1 MNFRDTILNSRAV
14 LSEGSVVE
22 RVKRSNPELIDDRL
36 SNSVM
41 IYSRE
46 GRSRLEEIY
55 RQYIDIAKKHDLPVI
70 ILTPTWRASR
80 KRLSESG
87 FLNYDVNGDNFRF
100 LDGIRS
106 TYGRFSRE
114 IFIGGLTGCAN
125 DAYKPEEAL
134 DYSEALSFH
143 SYQIEALAKAGV
155 DFLLAATL
163 PEINEAA
170 AIAELMSRTGLPY
183 IISFVA
189 GKNAAVLDGTPLY
202 DAIQRI
208 DSSVDPSPFFYMANC
223 VHPSLFIK
231 NSEYMADT
239 FKTGRFLG
247 IQANASR
254 KSPDELDGL
263 AELDAEEPEELSDS
277 IIKLSNMGGL
287 KLLGGCC
294 GTDNRHIE
302 AIASKVTK

>member
-1 MNFRDTILNSRAV
+1 MNFRDTVLNGRTI

-46 GRSRLEEIY
+46 GNSLLETLY
-55 RQYIDIAKKHDLPVI
+55 RQYIDIAVKHDLPVI

-80 KRLSESG
+80 QRLGESG
-87 FLNYDVNGDNFRF
+87 YLDRDVNGDNFRF
-100 LDGIRS
+100 LEGIRRS
-106 TYGRFSRE
+106 YGSFSPK
-114 IFIGGLTGCAN
+114 IFIGGLMGCAN

-134 DYSEALSFH
+134 NYSDALSFH
-143 SYQIEALAKAGV
+143 NYQIDALARAGV

-163 PEINEAA
+163 PEINEAS

-183 IISFVA
+183 IISFVT
-189 GKNAAVLDGTPLY
+189 GKNAAVLDGTTLF
-202 DAIQRI
+202 DAIKMI
-208 DSSVDPSPFFYMANC
+208 DGSTRPSPFFYMANC
-223 VHPSLFIK
+223 VHPSSFIK
-231 NSEYMADT
+231 NACQLEDA
-239 FKTGRFLG
+239 FKTGRFRG

-263 AELDAEEPEELSDS
+263 AELDAEDPEELSDS
-277 IIKLSNMGGL
+277 IIKLCSIGGL
-287 KLLGGCC
+287 VVLGGCC
-294 GTDNRHIE
+294 GTDDRHIE
-302 AIASKVTK
+302 AIASKLII